1 MGEVYAGDD
10 LRLGRPVAVKLLRS
24 DLAADPETC
33 RRFQREA
40 QIAARVGDPHIV
52 TIYDTGADGVPFIV
66 MEQLSGRTLA
76 DEIAEGPLAAPRL
89 NLIADEVLQALHAAH
104 SHGVLHR
111 DIKPRNVLITA
122 DDHAKVGDFGIAKS
136 TDDPSETTAL
146 FGTVAY
152 VAPERLAGGQ
162 ATPQSDLFS
171 LGVVLYEAATGV
183 KPFQAD
189 SPLATAHAIAHEE
202 PPPLATRRPDLDPAF
217 IRGVEVSLR
226 KDADE
231 RFASAADMAT
241 AMRDIVT
248 SKPVGDGETVRIAQ
262 DDHTAIVAP
271 VVGPAAMQ
279 PRKMSQPGTRSRR
292 ARIAIFAAVLVVA
305 ASVLAGWAL
314 SRGSNSPATP
324 PATQPLPITSTLP
337 TTHTTT
343 ALTVPETRPSPANG
357 RENGQGHGNG
367 NGNGEDKNK

>member
-1 MGEVYAGDD
+1 
-10 LRLGRPVAVKLLRS
+10 
-24 DLAADPETC
+24 
-33 RRFQREA
+33 
-40 QIAARVGDPHIV
+40 
-52 TIYDTGADGVPFIV
+52 
-66 MEQLSGRTLA
+66 MERLSGRTLA

-89 NLIADEVLQALHAAH
+89 NLIADEVLQALQAAH

-152 VAPERLAGGQ
+152 LAPERLAGSQ

-171 LGVVLYEAATGV
+171 LGVVLYQAATGI

-189 SPLATAHAIAHEE
+189 SPLATAHAIAHDE
-202 PPPLATRRPDLDPAF
+202 PPPLATLRPDLDPAF
-217 IRGVEVSLR
+217 IRSVEVSLR

-231 RFASAADMAT
+231 RFGSAAAMTT

-248 SKPVGDGETVRIAQ
+248 SKRVGDGETVRIAQ
-262 DDHTAIVAP
+262 DDHTAIIAP
-271 VVGPAAMQ
+271 VIGPEAMQ
-279 PRKMSQPGTRSRR
+279 FRAPRRPRTGSPR
-292 ARIAIFAAVLVVA
+292 ARIAIFAAILVVA
-305 ASVLAGWAL
+305 AIVLAGWAL
-314 SRGSNSPATP
+314 SRGAHSPATP
-324 PATQPLPITSTLP
+324 PATQPAPITSTLP
-337 TTHTTT
+337 TIPTTT
-343 ALTVPETRPSPANG
+343 APTVPATQSSPANG
-357 RENGQGHGNG
+357 RGNGQGHGNG